1 MNGKGLA
8 PKARLNFSLGQLSRK
23 SSDKDIGAESAIQL
37 VRDVPRTNA
46 LSRAF
51 SAVLLRNLEYWG
63 GAPGSRFEVAPLA
76 LMQ

>member
-1 MNGKGLA
+1 
-8 PKARLNFSLGQLSRK
+8 
-23 SSDKDIGAESAIQL
+23 L
-37 VRDVPRTNA
+37 VRDVPGTNA